1 MATNVRGHSSSRSQS
16 SFFSGRS
23 TPSGWGSSNSNTVK
37 NQLTGSVGAA
47 AGYKSCQTSFQD
59 KVQSFKML
67 MNQTTGSAKWTRPST
82 TTLNSFANWI
92 NKGAVIQMCTPAQV
106 MRWAKLTNKNFTS
119 RTANPTSCKNVL
131 CAKFGKSTI
140 KAVARTKSGSFMVA
154 TSPVCKGKKFCFP
167 K

>member
-1 MATNVRGHSSSRSQS
+1 MATNVRGRSSTRSRS

-23 TPSGWGSSNSNTVK
+23 TQSGWGSSNSSTVK
-37 NQLTGSVGAA
+37 NQSGASVGAV
-47 AGYKSCQTSFQD
+47 AGYKSCQTSFQN

-67 MNQTTGSAKWTRPST
+67 MNQTTGSAKWSRPST
-82 TTLNSFANWI
+82 TTLNSFANWV

-106 MRWAKLTNKNFTS
+106 SRWAKLTNQNFTS
-119 RTANPTSCKNVL
+119 RTANPTSCKSVL

-154 TSPVCKGKKFCFP
+154 TSPVSNGKKFCFP